1 MVTDVDCVVKGIL
14 HSPPSSNNEGKNPPP
29 QKKKDVSFRHA
40 FCFLYALSRLLF
52 YFEIVFILK
61 GLVDVVRWLKTN

>member
-14 HSPPSSNNEGKNPPP
+14 HSPPSSINNEGKN
-29 QKKKDVSFRHA
+29 QKKNDVSFRLA

-52 YFEIVFILK
+52 YLEIHHPDLMK
-61 GLVDVVRWLKTN
+61 QWLSFFAFQ